1 MRKRPAYKK
10 PACKKP
16 ACKQPASSEAFLAC
30 SAQPP
35 RVQVGD
41 FVLHL
46 TNPEMH
52 VFSFITTDPA
62 VIVLEDLHNVFCS
75 MSWPSGPAR
84 SRPVFRI
91 RSSFDDESVGDFAD
105 GRILE
110 CKCVRR
116 LSVAEWH
123 RLKATVG
130 EESDTSE
137 LAEDQ

>member
-10 PACKKP
+10 PACKKT
-16 ACKQPASSEAFLAC
+16 ACKQPASSEAVLAC

-46 TNPEMH
+46 ANPEMH

-62 VIVLEDLHNVFCS
+62 VLVLEDLQNVFS
-75 MSWPSGPAR
+75 LMSWPLGPAR

-91 RSSFDDESVGDFAD
+91 RSLFDDVEDFAD

-110 CKCVRR
+110 CKFLRW
-116 LSVAEWH
+116 LSVEEWH

-137 LAEDQ
+137 QEDDQ